1 MAVNIPGI
9 VVVVIFYI
17 LILAIGIYAGRRT
30 TKSKSADEIFLANRQ
45 MGFLVSLFSLTA
57 TNVGGA
63 YVNGTAEI
71 VASSGVLWAQAP
83 IGYCIGLFIGG
94 WFYGPKMRRAG
105 YVTMYDPFQEKY
117 GAKAGALMCIP
128 EFVGDIF
135 WTAAILSALGST
147 MSIIMDLDK
156 TTSIVVSACI
166 AVIYTFL
173 GGLRSVAY
181 TDVVQLAFIGIG
193 LVIAFPFALQHTAV
207 DLNELGSKWVG
218 QVPVNNIANY
228 LDLYGLLI
236 MGGIP
241 WQPFYQRVLACRTP
255 EIARNSLMI
264 SAVLCLLFAVPP
276 AIIGVA
282 GAAAD
287 WNQTAY
293 PNEVPLT
300 PDQLPYILPLVLQYM
315 CPLPVAVIG
324 LAAISAAA
332 MSSADSTTL
341 STASIFANN
350 WYKGLFRTQASDKEL
365 IWVLR
370 LTVVVAGGLGTV
382 LAITS
387 TTVYGLYV
395 MSGDLMYVILFP
407 QLTCVLFVKISNTYG
422 SLVGFFLSI
431 GLRLLC
437 GENLLQMPVLI
448 QLPLYSEEE
457 GQLFPFRTCIM
468 AVSFLAIVLVSFL
481 TETAFK
487 RGWITEKYDV
497 LKYFTQNVETLRL
510 QKLNKIDI
518 IRQNQALIADGKS
531 DTDIL

>member
-1 MAVNIPGI
+1 MAINVPGI

-17 LILAIGIYAGRRT
+17 VILAIGVYAGRRT
-30 TKSKSADEIFLANRQ
+30 KQTKSADEIFLANRQ

-71 VASSGVLWAQAP
+71 VASSGIVWAQAP

-117 GAKAGALMCIP
+117 GAKTGAIMCIP
-128 EFVGDIF
+128 EFIGDIF

-147 MSIIMDLDK
+147 TSIIMDLDQ

-193 LVIAFPFALQHTAV
+193 LVIAFPFALRHSAV
-207 DLNELGSKWVG
+207 DLDDLGSKWVG

-264 SAVLCLLFAVPP
+264 SAVFCLLFAVPP
-276 AIIGVA
+276 AVIGVA

-287 WNQTAY
+287 WNQTSY
-293 PNEVPLT
+293 PNEVPLAQ
-300 PDQLPYILPLVLQYM
+300 DQLPFILPLVLQYM
-315 CPLPVAVIG
+315 CPLPVSVIG

-341 STASIFANN
+341 STASIFTNN
-350 WYKGLFRTQASDKEL
+350 WYKGLFRTKASDTEL

-370 LTVVVAGGLGTV
+370 VTVVVAGALGTV

-387 TTVYGLYV
+387 TTVYGPYI

-407 QLTCVLFVKISNTYG
+407 QLTCVLFVKISNAYG
-422 SLVGFFLSI
+422 GLVGFFVSLI
-431 GLRLLC
+431 LRLLC
-437 GENLLQMPVLI
+437 GAYLLHVPPVI
-448 QLPLYSEEE
+448 KLPLYSEEE

-468 AVSFLAIVLVSFL
+468 ALSFLAIVLVSLL
-481 TETAFK
+481 TNTAFK
-487 RGWITEKYDV
+487 RGWVAEKYDV
-497 LKYFTQNVETLRL
+497 LNSFSRRDVTTRL
-510 QKLNKIDI
+510 QDLNRKDV
-518 IRQNQALIADGKS
+518 IRQNAALIANSKS
-531 DTDIL
+531 DTNVL